1 MNEGERLGWTLWLAL
16 ALPGGLGCAGLAEG
30 VEKCC
35 DGGDGGL
42 ADGVLPNCSL

>member
-1 MNEGERLGWTLWLAL
+1 MNDGGTIMMDTMVGMPYLGV
-16 ALPGGLGCAGLAEG
+16 LGCAGLAEG